1 LLDLAVFE
9 FLQDAPKVAT
19 LSTMEETSL
28 IFASS
33 ETQKARVEEVIISKV
48 QGVAAL
54 ASLSKSE
61 EEEDEEHIA
70 PVMSS
75 FFLILTK
82 MRMTRKKT
90 LQQLL

>member
-70 PVMSS
+70 PMMS
-75 FFLILTK
+75 
-82 MRMTRKKT
+82 
-90 LQQLL
+90 